1 MRFGDTIKR
10 ARKDRFSQQTLGE
23 QIGVW
28 GTYIGQIEKGERVP
42 SDELCLQ
49 LAKVLDLEP
58 QKLLISAY
66 RERAQTKE
74 AQQLFAQMEKLMADP
89 VISEIL
95 ADPKLLDAAIIQ
107 ALQQPGIR
115 RAIKNAKW
123 RDALSESA
131 SMADRDIPELIHLIK
146 RLAPQQWEALLG
158 TAKAFAG
165 VT

>member
-42 SDELCLQ
+42 SDEICLQ
-49 LAKVLDLEP
+49 LAKVLNLDP

-74 AQQLFAQMEKLMADP
+74 AQHLFALMDKMMTDP
-89 VISEIL
+89 LISEVI

-107 ALQQPGIR
+107 ALHQPGIR
-115 RAIKNAKW
+115 RALKNPKW
-123 RDALSESA
+123 RDALSECA
-131 SMADRDIPELIHLIK
+131 SMADRDIPDLIHLIK
-146 RLAPQQWEALLG
+146 RLPPQQWEALLS
-158 TAKAFAG
+158 TAKAFSG
-165 VT
+165 IT

>member
-42 SDELCLQ
+42 SDELCLL
-49 LAKVLDLEP
+49 LANVLDLDP

-74 AQQLFAQMEKLMADP
+74 AQKLFSLMEKIMTDP
-89 VISEIL
+89 VISEVL
-95 ADPKLLDAAIIQ
+95 TDAKLLDAGIVH

-115 RAIKNAKW
+115 RALKNAKW

-131 SMADRDIPELIHLIK
+131 FMPDRDIPQLILLVKQI
-146 RLAPQQWEALLG
+146 APQQWEALLS

-165 VT
+165 VH